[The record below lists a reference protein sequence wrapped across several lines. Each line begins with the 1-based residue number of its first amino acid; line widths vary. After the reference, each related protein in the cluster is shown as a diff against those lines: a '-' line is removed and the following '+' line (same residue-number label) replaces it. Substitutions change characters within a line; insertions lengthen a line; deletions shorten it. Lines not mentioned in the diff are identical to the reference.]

1 MVGIYFKPIRYL
13 IYISADVDLIS
24 GFLRNPMKSSVLYA
38 VPLAFVL
45 GPGAAAAETT
55 VKIGVLSDMSG
66 VNADISGPGSV
77 EAAKMAVADFDP
89 AKHEMKVDII
99 SADHQNNPDV
109 GSGIARQWYEVDHI
123 NAIADVPNSGVAL
136 AVSGVTRE
144 KNKVLLISGAADSD
158 LTDKS
163 CSPNT
168 VHWTYDTWALA
179 HGTGSAI
186 VKNGGTTWFFITADY
201 AFGHA
206 LERDTTAVVKAAGGQ
221 VLGSARVP
229 KNALDFSSYLRQ
241 ARASGAKVIGLANS
255 GGDTTN
261 SVKQA
266 AEFGIVTGGQPLA
279 GLLVFLSDVHALGL
293 QVAQGLMLTTAFYW
307 DLNDQ
312 TRAFAKSFAAR
323 NGGKYPTM
331 VQAGV
336 YSSVLHY
343 LQAVEKVG
351 SPEDGAKIV
360 EAMKATQYDDPLFGP
375 TQVRV
380 DGRAI
385 HAMYLMEV
393 KKPSESKGPYDYF
406 KLFTKIPANEAFR
419 PLSEEKGRCSLVP
432 NVVQSNGIAANSRSN
447 PSLENELKTGQVRR
461 EYVEPTNAMEDD
473 IHDRLQAMHVLERLS
488 EFLRPLRLPRP
499 LTLKVQGC
507 NGRINAYY
515 WNDAVIV
522 CYEYFDFLLR
532 TAPQQPTPEGL
543 TRREALAGMTADVF
557 LHETGHAVFDML
569 ETPFLGREEDAA
581 DEFSA
586 YMILQLAKDSAR
598 SLILGV
604 AYLGSAQAQ
613 QEMKTVPQL
622 SQFADVHELPA
633 QRYFNV
639 LCMAYGDDPNLFAD
653 AVQHWHLPETRA
665 KNCHYEYLRFQYA
678 FRTLINPYL
687 DQELC
692 DEVIAKGGL
701 AFGPE
706 ADSALWR

>member
-1 MVGIYFKPIRYL
+1 
-13 IYISADVDLIS
+13 
-24 GFLRNPMKSSVLYA
+24 MKSSVLLIA
-38 VPLAFVL
+38 PLALLL
-45 GPGAAAAETT
+45 GVGGTQAKTT

-66 VNADISGPGSV
+66 VYADIGGPGSV

-89 AKHEMKVDII
+89 AEHGMRVDII
-99 SADHQNNPDV
+99 SADHQNRPDV
-109 GSGIARQWYEVDHI
+109 GSGIARQWYDVDHVD
-123 NAIADVPNSGVAL
+123 AIADVPNSGVAL
-136 AVSGVTRE
+136 AVSRVTRE
-144 KNKVLLISGAADSD
+144 NNKVFLISGAGDSD

-163 CSPNT
+163 CSPNS

-186 VKNGGTTWFFITADY
+186 VNNGGKTWFFITADY
-201 AFGHA
+201 AFGES

-221 VLGSARVP
+221 VVGTARAP
-229 KNALDFSSYLRQ
+229 LNTTDFSTYLNE
-241 ARASGAKVIGLANS
+241 ARASGAQVIGLANA
-255 GGDTTN
+255 GGDTIN
-261 SVKQA
+261 SIRQA
-266 AEFGIVTGGQPLA
+266 AELGIVTGGQPLA

-293 QVAQGLMLTTAFYW
+293 QAAQGLMLTTAFYW

-312 TRAFAKSFAAR
+312 TRAFGERFAAR

-343 LQAVEKVG
+343 LQAVENVG

-360 EAMKATQYDDPLFGP
+360 EAMKATRYDDPLFGP

-380 DGRAI
+380 DGRAM
-385 HAMYLMEV
+385 HAMYLLEV
-393 KKPSESKGPYDYF
+393 KKPSESKGPYDSF
-406 KLFTKIPANEAFR
+406 KVLTKIPANEAFR
-419 PLSEEKGRCSLVP
+419 PLSEEKGRCSLVL
-432 NVVQSNGIAANSRSN
+432 NVAQSNAAAASSWSN
-447 PSLENELKTGQVRR
+447 PSLQDKLKTGQVGY
-461 EYVEPTNAMEDD
+461 EYAEPTDPAQGE
-473 IHDRLQAMHVLERLS
+473 IHDRLKAMHVLERLS

-507 NGRINAYY
+507 NGRINSYY
-515 WNDAVIV
+515 WRDAVIV
-522 CYEYFDFLLR
+522 CYEYFDFLLK
-532 TAPQQPTPEGL
+532 TAPREPTPEGL

-598 SLILGV
+598 RLILGV

-613 QEMKTVPQL
+613 QEMNTAPQL

-633 QRYFNV
+633 QRYYNL
-639 LCMAYGDDPNLFAD
+639 LCMAYGDDPKLFAD
-653 AVQHWHLPETRA
+653 AVQYWHLPETRA

-678 FRTLINPYL
+678 FLALINPYL
-687 DQELC
+687 DQAIC
-692 DEVIAKGGL
+692 DEVKAKGWL
-701 AFGPE
+701 AFAPE
-706 ADSALWR
+706 EEGSAWR